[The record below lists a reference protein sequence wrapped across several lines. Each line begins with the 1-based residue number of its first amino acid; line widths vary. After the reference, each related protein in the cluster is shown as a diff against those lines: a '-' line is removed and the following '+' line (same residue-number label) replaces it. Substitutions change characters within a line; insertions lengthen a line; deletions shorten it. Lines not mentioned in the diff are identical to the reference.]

1 MDWSI
6 QEVARMSGITS
17 RTLRHYGD
25 TGLLPPS
32 RTGTNGQRHYDRE
45 ALIRLQRILLL
56 RESGLGLKAIGE
68 VLEQQIDTEVALRQH
83 LEWLRRE
90 RTRLGEQIRTLEA
103 TLGSLN
109 GKQDIMPTEMFRG
122 FDHTA
127 YRDEVIERWGD
138 DAWDSGNSW
147 WSTLTDNEKQAFQSE
162 QVLIAADFG
171 AAWLSGLSPESA
183 EVQAITQ
190 RQFAWLS
197 HTGRPDREHF
207 IGLGQMYV
215 DDPRFTANCDRHGP
229 GTSVFI
235 RDAMLVFA
243 EREL

>member
-32 RTGTNGQRHYDRE
+32 RTGTNGQRHYNRE

-56 RESGLGLKAIGE
+56 RELGLGLKAIGE
-68 VLEQQIDTEVALRQH
+68 VLEQQVDTEAALYQH

-90 RTRLGEQIRTLEA
+90 RKRLGEQIRSLETTMA
-103 TLGSLN
+103 SLN
-109 GKQDIMPTEMFRG
+109 GEQGIMPTEMFRG
-122 FDHTA
+122 FDHTE
-127 YRDEVIERWGD
+127 YRDEVVERWGE
-138 DAWDSGNSW
+138 DAWNSSNAW
-147 WSTLTDNEKQAFQSE
+147 WSTLTEDEKQAFQRE
-162 QVLIAADFG
+162 QESIAADFG
-171 AAWLSGLSPESA
+171 AAWVKGLAPDCNA
-183 EVQAITQ
+183 VQAITQ
-190 RQFAWLS
+190 RHFEWMS
-197 HTGRPDREHF
+197 HSGKPDREYF
-207 IGLGQMYV
+207 MGLGQMYV
-215 DDPRFTANCDRHGP
+215 DDPRFTANYDRHGT
-229 GTSVFI
+229 GTAVFI